1 MAASKPH
8 PFAFYLRI
16 ARLVK
21 PFWSHI
27 AAFGLLSLLATPLA
41 LLVPL
46 PLKIAVDSCLGSIP
60 LPHMVS
66 ALLPATARPARASV
80 LFLAAGL
87 LVAVALLSQLQSMAA
102 SLLGAY
108 TGEKLLLA
116 FRGELFRHMQRLS
129 LLFHDSKGTAESL
142 YRLQYDAAALQSV
155 TIENLIPFLS
165 SALTVVG
172 MLYVTLRMTWQ
183 LALLALAVCPVLLL
197 SGRRFRQGMRQKSR
211 EVKALEKS
219 ALAIVHEVLQGL
231 RIVKSFVKEES
242 EEERFVRCSAEGTR
256 ARLRLAFIQGQYGLV
271 IGLTAAVGTAAV
283 LVVGVGEVQ
292 AGALT
297 LGNLLLLMG
306 YLAQLYE
313 PLKSMA
319 KKSASL
325 QTSLAGVERVFA
337 LLDENPEV
345 PEKPNPRP
353 LARSSGEIEFR
364 EVSFAYTSDRPVLH
378 KVSFQIAA
386 GKSVGIVGETG
397 AGKTTLASLLLR
409 FYDPTEGQILL
420 DGVDLRE
427 YRLAD
432 LRNQFA
438 SVPQE
443 PVLFSTTIAE
453 NIAYARPDASMQ
465 EVAAAAKAAYAD
477 EFIARLPQGFD
488 TRVGERGM
496 CLSGGERQR
505 ISLARAFLKDAPLL
519 ILDEPTSAVDV
530 GTEAAIVD
538 AMARLMRGRTTL
550 LISHRQKVF
559 VNCDLMLTVGKDRP
573 IVEASDSLAIV
584 CT

>member
-8 PFAFYLRI
+8 PFALYLRI

-46 PLKIAVDSCLGSIP
+46 PLKIAVDSGLGFVP

-108 TGEKLLLA
+108 TGEKLLLR

-142 YRLQYDAAALQSV
+142 YRIQYDAAALQSV
-155 TIENLIPFLS
+155 IIENLIPFLS

-231 RIVKSFVKEES
+231 R
-242 EEERFVRCSAEGTR
+242 
-256 ARLRLAFIQGQYGLV
+256 
-271 IGLTAAVGTAAV
+271 
-283 LVVGVGEVQ
+283 
-292 AGALT
+292 
-297 LGNLLLLMG
+297 
-306 YLAQLYE
+306 
-313 PLKSMA
+313 
-319 KKSASL
+319 
-325 QTSLAGVERVFA
+325 
-337 LLDENPEV
+337 
-345 PEKPNPRP
+345 
-353 LARSSGEIEFR
+353 
-364 EVSFAYTSDRPVLH
+364 
-378 KVSFQIAA
+378 
-386 GKSVGIVGETG
+386 
-397 AGKTTLASLLLR
+397 
-409 FYDPTEGQILL
+409 
-420 DGVDLRE
+420 
-427 YRLAD
+427 
-432 LRNQFA
+432 
-438 SVPQE
+438 
-443 PVLFSTTIAE
+443 
-453 NIAYARPDASMQ
+453 
-465 EVAAAAKAAYAD
+465 
-477 EFIARLPQGFD
+477 
-488 TRVGERGM
+488 
-496 CLSGGERQR
+496 
-505 ISLARAFLKDAPLL
+505 
-519 ILDEPTSAVDV
+519 
-530 GTEAAIVD
+530 
-538 AMARLMRGRTTL
+538 
-550 LISHRQKVF
+550 
-559 VNCDLMLTVGKDRP
+559 
-573 IVEASDSLAIV
+573 
-584 CT
+584 